1 MMLKIRDLYVG
12 YNELVVVQGISLE
25 IGPQEMVAL
34 IGSNGAGKT
43 TIIKTISGL
52 LHPKS
57 GEIEFNGERIDNL
70 KPHKIAQKRIAHVPE
85 GKHLFTRL
93 RVEDNLILG
102 SYLDK
107 DKKFR
112 SENIQKIYSV
122 FPRLYERRNQVAG
135 TLSGGEQQML
145 AIGRALMLNPKLLML
160 DEPSLGIAPKLAT
173 EIFEKIKKINE
184 AGIPVLLVEQ
194 KLQDTLRI
202 VDRAYVI
209 QTGRIVLQGSG
220 SELLK
225 SDEVR
230 KAYLGVL

>member
-1 MMLKIRDLYVG
+1 MLKIRDLYVG